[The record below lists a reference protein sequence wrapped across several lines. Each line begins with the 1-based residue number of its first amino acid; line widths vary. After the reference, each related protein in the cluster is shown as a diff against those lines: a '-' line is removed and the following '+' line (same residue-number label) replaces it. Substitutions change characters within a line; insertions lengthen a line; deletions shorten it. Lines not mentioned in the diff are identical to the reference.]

1 VANYGGA
8 IVTVIDGASS
18 VAVAVNPATNQVYV
32 ANV

>member
-1 VANYGGA
+1 
-8 IVTVIDGASS
+8 VTVIDGASS